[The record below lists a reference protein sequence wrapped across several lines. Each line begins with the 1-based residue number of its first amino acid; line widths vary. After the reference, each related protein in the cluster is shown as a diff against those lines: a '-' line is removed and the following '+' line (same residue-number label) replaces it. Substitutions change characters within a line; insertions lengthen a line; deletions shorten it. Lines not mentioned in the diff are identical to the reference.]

1 MLVIYGAGA
10 VGLVVGAR
18 LARAGVPA
26 LLVTRRP
33 EAARLIQEHGVRIED
48 PASGRAFEQR
58 VPAVCGIE
66 AAEDRIHDGPV
77 VFCMRGPDTA
87 PAARAL
93 LSVTRGVPVASL
105 QNDVDNE
112 PVLAADFPLVIA
124 GCVRQTCTRTADNQA
139 VAVGDGRI
147 VVGTWPSGGG
157 AAARELAGLLSRAG
171 FEAPVSTR
179 ILEDK
184 WLKLC
189 VNLMSAPNALI
200 RREDHTRFEFVEVKA
215 RLLEEARAILR
226 AARVLARSCDGRDRS
241 LDQEISYQR
250 QSLALGTSARPLP
263 VYNQVWAALRS
274 GGPVEA
280 DRYHR
285 RMLTLAAEHGIAAP
299 QNARVLEALERAVR
313 ERTGPEQ
320 LAAKDL
326 LTSG

>member
-1 MLVIYGAGA
+1 MLVVYGAGA
-10 VGLVVGAR
+10 VGLLVGAR
-18 LARAGVPA
+18 LARAGAPV

-33 EAARLIQEHGVRIED
+33 EAARLIQERGVRIED
-48 PASGRAFEQR
+48 PASGSAFEQR

-66 AAEDRIHDGPV
+66 AAAERIGEGPV
-77 VFCMRGPDTA
+77 VFCMRASDTA
-87 PAARAL
+87 PAVGSLLAVARDVL
-93 LSVTRGVPVASL
+93 VASL

-124 GCVRQTCTRTADNQA
+124 GCVRQTCTRTADNAA

-157 AAARELAGLLSRAG
+157 SAARELAEALGRAG
-171 FEAPVSTR
+171 FDAPVSTR

-200 RREDHTRFEFVEVKA
+200 RREDHTTREFVEVKA
-215 RLLEEARAILR
+215 RLLEEARAILGAGR
-226 AARVLARSCDGRDRS
+226 IPARSCDGKDRS
-241 LDQEISYQR
+241 LEQEIAYQR
-250 QSLALGTSARPLP
+250 ESLALGTSARPLP

-285 RMLTLAAEHGIAAP
+285 RMLALAAEHRIAAP

-313 ERTGPEQ
+313 EATGPEK

-326 LTSG
+326 LAGG